1 MKQLNL
7 SHALITLFV
16 VYWTA
21 GGEWV
26 LWVANL
32 YRHLQC
38 CYWNVAHTSS
48 HEFVSDKDLK
58 RWQGLVASQKLQCL
72 VRQSTNTKGF
82 KFFNIHFQ
90 QHWPLQSQ
98 YTYNWHLLSDSAQ
111 YHTIYMTTLLHNH
124 HVFTTIRGWWR
135 WLMEEGYTYKKI

>member
-1 MKQLNL
+1 MFSKIIAWFLTFLIYFVQKQSLTDFMKQLNL

-32 YRHLQC
+32 YQHLQC
-38 CYWNVAHTSS
+38 CYWNVVHTSS

-82 KFFNIHFQ
+82 KFSNIHLQ

-98 YTYNWHLLSDSAQ
+98 YTIQLAVTKWQ
-111 YHTIYMTTLLHNH
+111 CT
-124 HVFTTIRGWWR
+124 VW
-135 WLMEEGYTYKKI
+135 